1 MREKFGQP
9 QNPEELKKR
18 KEIEID
24 TETGLMMTEEEKEE
38 KKKAGREGTE
48 IWREQK

>member
-9 QNPEELKKR
+9 QNHEELKKR